1 MKIHQIKILTEDV
14 INNTPLGVNT
24 NHIRIKAPQSN
35 FKSGL
40 FINNNPYLIHPVYDK
55 DTLYW
60 DLDTNGNCW
69 IQSIKFDYD
78 TQNTLEEN
86 GYEYLLVEAFYE
98 D

>member
-1 MKIHQIKILTEDV
+1 MKIRQIQIPTEKV
-14 INNTPLGVNT
+14 IKNTNLEVNT
-24 NHIRIKAPQSN
+24 THIRIKAPIDN

-40 FINNNPYLIHPVYDK
+40 FINNNPYLIYPTYDK
-55 DTLYW
+55 DTRSW

-78 TQNTLEEN
+78 TQNNL
-86 GYEYLLVEAFYE
+86 GADEYLLIEVFYE